1 MRRAF
6 ALAVVAALA
15 CGSAAAAE
23 TWTKF
28 FTMENGADVSF
39 DKDYTYKDRAT
50 GRVVVMQALSKGDL
64 GPSAPGKADSV
75 GSVVAL
81 DCTKRNMISMASY
94 RPNQPLDVKSTWR
107 ADTPKKA
114 EGADNAAL
122 IAAVCPTANELPVK

>member
-1 MRRAF
+1 MRRAI
-6 ALAVVAALA
+6 ALAALVSFTVS
-15 CGSAAAAE
+15 GAAAAE

-28 FTMENGADVSF
+28 FTMENGAEVSF
-39 DKDYTYKDRAT
+39 DKDYTYKDKAT
-50 GRVVVMQALSKGDL
+50 GRLVIMQALSKGDL

-75 GSVVAL
+75 GTVVAL
-81 DCTKRNMISMASY
+81 DCTKRNLITMASF

-122 IAAVCPTANELPVK
+122 IAAVCPGADQLPVK

>member
-6 ALAVVAALA
+6 ALAAVAALA

-39 DKDYTYKDRAT
+39 DKDYTYKDKAT
-50 GRVVVMQALSKGDL
+50 GRVVIMQALSKGDL

-81 DCTKRNMISMASY
+81 DCAKRNMITMASY
-94 RPNQPLDVKSTWR
+94 RPNQALDV
-107 ADTPKKA
+107 
-114 EGADNAAL
+114 
-122 IAAVCPTANELPVK
+122 

>member
-6 ALAVVAALA
+6 ALAAVAALA

-39 DKDYTYKDRAT
+39 DKDYTYKDKAT
-50 GRVVVMQALSKGDL
+50 GRIVIMQALSKGTL

-75 GSVVAL
+75 GTVVAL
-81 DCTKRNMISMASY
+81 DCTKRNLITMASY
-94 RPNQPLDVKSTWR
+94 RPNQALDVKSTWR

-122 IAAVCPTANELPVK
+122 IAAICPTASELPVK